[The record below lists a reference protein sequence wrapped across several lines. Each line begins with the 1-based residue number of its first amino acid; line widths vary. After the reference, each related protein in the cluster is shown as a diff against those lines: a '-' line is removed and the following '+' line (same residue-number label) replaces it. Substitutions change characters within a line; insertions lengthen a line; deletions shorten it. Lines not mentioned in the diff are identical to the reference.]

1 MEKEMKRKVEELR
14 RGILRTA
21 GILESAVREC
31 EGFAD
36 FLKGDEASIA
46 EIKDGLRDL
55 RRILNWRTAN
65 AMSELVDA
73 ILEFKEGEE

>member
-1 MEKEMKRKVEELR
+1 MEKEIKRKVEELR
-14 RGILRTA
+14 KGVLRTA

-36 FLKGDEASIA
+36 LLKEGEVSVV
-46 EIKDGLRDL
+46 EIKEGLRDL
-55 RRILNWRTAN
+55 RRILNWRNAN